1 MNHGKVNLQFSFAVT
16 MSHIRCPNKLFLM
29 RVLLQFAG
37 YERGQELD
45 FPQTFGFEMSRG
57 IREGECL
64 LSTVN
69 LNGKKQQGT

>member
-1 MNHGKVNLQFSFAVT
+1 
-16 MSHIRCPNKLFLM
+16 M

-69 LNGKKQQGT
+69 LNGKKQQICT